1 MNAPLHDTIRSLRCG
16 EAQTWRNLR
25 LVPLFGPSGELD
37 LTTLDRAIEQG
48 EARVTEIDESGS
60 VPQLKVWN
68 DGDLP
73 ILILDATELEGGK
86 QNRMLNTTV
95 LVPPHTAIRV
105 PVSCI
110 ERGRWRRQSTT
121 FRSLARTSPASMRA
135 AKSMRVSASLKS
147 GYSYDACQS
156 AVWDEVDSTL
166 HQARVPSGT
175 SCLTDAMDQSDDEI
189 GDCIEQIPCKKGQVG
204 IASYIGDELIGVDV
218 LGASKVFG
226 ELYRQVVSGYVM
238 DVVLGTHRRGSKG
251 TGMGTAPLSALEATL
266 RCPLE
271 EHPSPGWGKGLR
283 ISGTDADSGLA
294 VEAAALTVD
303 EGLVHLAV
311 HPK

>member
-16 EAQTWRNLR
+16 EAQTWRDLR
-25 LVPLFGPSGELD
+25 LVPLFGPSGSLQ
-37 LTTLDRAIEQG
+37 LTTLEQDIARG
-48 EARVTEIDESGS
+48 EARVTEVSDSGS

-73 ILILDATELEGGK
+73 ILILDSTELEGGK

-95 LVPPHTAIRV
+95 LVPPHTAIQV

-110 ERGRWRRQSTT
+110 ERGRWRHKSST
-121 FRSLARTSPASMRA
+121 FRSRARTSPASMRA
-135 AKSMRVSASLKS
+135 AKSRRVSASLKQS
-147 GYSYDACQS
+147 HRYDACQS

-166 HQARVPSGT
+166 AHAQVLSGT
-175 SCLTDAMDQSDDEI
+175 SCLTDAIDESDDQI
-189 GDCIEQIPCKKGQVG
+189 GDCIEKIPCKDGQIGV
-204 IASYIGDELIGVDV
+204 ASYIGDTLVGVDV

-226 ELYRQVVSGYVM
+226 DLYRQVVSGYVM
-238 DVVLGTHRRGSKG
+238 DVVLGTHRRARRSDGAQ
-251 TGMGTAPLSALEATL
+251 TAPLSALEATL

-271 EHPSPGWGKGLR
+271 EHPSPGLGKGVR
-283 ISGTDADSGLA
+283 ISGIDADSGLS